1 MGIVNGLC
9 DMFLISCF
17 LLPIFAF
24 RALGAADVKLFFVF
38 AMMAG
43 FKDALIVICGSIVIG
58 AVAALTKMLYFHNFK
73 KRFSYLFSYLQE
85 SLRQGHFTPYHQ
97 SGYSSDSIIHFTI
110 PIFLSTIIYVIGGT
124 RWITF

>member
-17 LLPIFAF
+17 LLPIFTF
-24 RALGAADVKLFFVF
+24 RALGAADIKLFLVF

-43 FKDALIVICGSIVIG
+43 VKDALIVICGSIVIG
-58 AVAALTKMLYFHNFK
+58 AVVALIKMLYCKNFK
-73 KRFSYLFSYLQE
+73 KRFSYLFNYLQE
-85 SLRQGHFTPYHQ
+85 SIRQGHFAPYHKN
-97 SGYSSDSIIHFTI
+97 GYSSDSIIHFTI

-124 RWITF
+124 GWITF